1 MPRVKAAEPVLDQKA
16 VADRLASLNFAYLNP
31 YMSESQNSDQESN
44 SAEIAELEQI
54 NQEPFAKRV
63 GYYTKKSGPGWLQG
77 AITLGG
83 GSLAGALY
91 LGVFMGYNMMWLQ
104 PLAMIL
110 GVIMLSA
117 ISYVTLSTG
126 ERPFQ
131 AIKTHVSPI
140 LAWAWIIATL
150 MANIV
155 WCMPQFALGTAAVQQ
170 NLMGGKTDGIA
181 STEVICIALLI
192 VGLIINYFYES
203 GSKGIKLFEMILK
216 IMVGVVVL
224 SFFGVVVALGISGTL
239 DYGAIVAGFVPNFSL
254 LGSPAPT
261 FADAIAATGSFAD
274 FWNKEIASSQRDIMM
289 TAFGTAVGINMTFL
303 LPYSMLKKKWGK
315 AHRSLAIF
323 DLSIGLIVPF
333 VIATTCVVIAAA
345 SQFHAQ
351 SGDVLNDDG
360 TVQESMA
367 GAFADQANKRVEF
380 ENVEA
385 FALMDDAAKSAARD
399 ALPPADRELAAMLAK
414 RDNMNLAS
422 ALQPL
427 TGPTVA
433 QVVFG
438 IGVLGMA
445 VSTIIILMLINGF
458 TLCEM
463 FNKPGNKVIHLI
475 GTLIAGL
482 GGFLG
487 PLYFWANASSKAALA
502 IPTSVIGGA
511 MIPIAYFTFLLL
523 MNSKS
528 LLGDRRPTGA
538 QALKW
543 NVLMIIATVIATA
556 GSVWVLLGKGTAGKA
571 GIVALVV
578 LFVLGLI
585 GFIAKSSKHNKES

>member
-1 MPRVKAAEPVLDQKA
+1 
-16 VADRLASLNFAYLNP
+16 
-31 YMSESQNSDQESN
+31 MSEPENQTSDL
-44 SAEIAELEQI
+44 AELAEV
-54 NQEPFAKRV
+54 NQKPFPARI

-126 ERPFQ
+126 RRPFG
-131 AIKTHVSPI
+131 AISEHVSPV

-170 NLMGGKTDGIA
+170 NLLGGKTDGIA
-181 STEVICIALLI
+181 STWVICFLLLI
-192 VGLIINYFYES
+192 VGLVINYFYES
-203 GSKGIKLFEMILK
+203 GNKGIKLFEVILK
-216 IMVGVVVL
+216 ILVGVVVI
-224 SFFGVVVALGISGTL
+224 SFFGVVIALATQGNLAWGSIF
-239 DYGAIVAGFVPNFSL
+239 AGFIPNPSL
-254 LGSPAPT
+254 LGAAAPT
-261 FADAIAATGSFAD
+261 FESAIAATGEYSD
-274 FWNKEIASSQRDIMM
+274 FWRAEIAASQRDIMM

-315 AHRSLAIF
+315 THRELAIF

-333 VIATTCVVIAAA
+333 VLATACVVIAAA
-345 SQFHAQ
+345 SQFHTQ
-351 SGDVLNDDG
+351 YGDVLD
-360 TVQESMA
+360 ESGAPRAEMA
-367 GAFADQANKRVEF
+367 GAFADQANKRVAF
-380 ENVEA
+380 ESGEA
-385 FALMDDAAKSAARD
+385 FATMTDEEKTAARA
-399 ALPPADRELAAMLAK
+399 ALPVEDRQLAAMLAK

-422 ALQPL
+422 ALEPL
-427 TGPTVA
+427 TGDTIA
-433 QVVFG
+433 QIVFG

-463 FNKPGNKVIHLI
+463 LGKPDSKAIHLL

-528 LLGDRRPTGA
+528 LLGESKPTGA

-543 NVLMIIATVIATA
+543 NILMTIATVIATA
-556 GSVWVLLGKGTAGKA
+556 GSIWVLLGKGTAGMV
-571 GIVALVV
+571 GIAILVA

-585 GFIAKSSKHNKES
+585 GFLAKNKAAS

>member
-1 MPRVKAAEPVLDQKA
+1 
-16 VADRLASLNFAYLNP
+16 
-31 YMSESQNSDQESN
+31 MSESDQRREE
-44 SAEIAELEQI
+44 AAELDVI
-54 NQEPFAKRV
+54 NSQPLLERW
-63 GYYTKKSGPGWLQG
+63 GSYTKKSGPGWLQG

-91 LGVFMGYNMMWLQ
+91 LGVFMGYHMLWLQ

-126 ERPFQ
+126 QRPFG
-131 AIKTHVSPI
+131 AIKTHVSPV

-155 WCMPQFALGTAAVQQ
+155 WCMPQFALATAAVQQ
-170 NLMGGKTDGIA
+170 NLLGGKNTGLA
-181 STEVICIALLI
+181 STGVICTFFLI

-203 GSKGIKLFEMILK
+203 GNKGIKLFEIILK
-216 IMVGVVVL
+216 AMVGIVVI
-224 SFFGVVVALGISGTL
+224 SFFGVVGALAFAGNL
-239 DYGAIVAGFVPNFSL
+239 DFKAIFAGFWPDFSL
-254 LGSPAPT
+254 LASPAPT
-261 FADAIAATGSFAD
+261 FLTAIAATGDFAA
-274 FWNKEIASSQRDIMM
+274 FWTAEISKSQRDIMM

-303 LPYSMLKKKWGK
+303 LPYSMLRKSWGK
-315 AHRSLAIF
+315 SHRGLAIF

-333 VIATTCVVIAAA
+333 VLATTCVVIAAA
-345 SQFHAQ
+345 SQFH
-351 SGDVLNDDG
+351 SRYDDVLDA
-360 TVQESMA
+360 A
-367 GAFADQANKRVEF
+367 GKVKPAMERAFAEQANKRV
-380 ENVEA
+380 A
-385 FALMDDAAKSAARD
+385 FADPVAFATLTDEAKAVARD
-399 ALPPADRELAAMLAK
+399 TLPLADRELAAMLAT

-422 ALQPL
+422 ALEPL
-427 TGPTVA
+427 TGNAIA

-463 FNKPGNKVIHLI
+463 LGRPNHRGIHFI

-487 PLYFWANASSKAALA
+487 PLYFWANATSKAALA
-502 IPTSVIGGA
+502 VPTSVIGGA

-523 MNSKS
+523 MNSSS
-528 LLGDRRPTGA
+528 LLGDARPRGA
-538 QALKW
+538 QAVKW
-543 NVLMIIATVIATA
+543 NVLMAIATIIATG
-556 GSVWVLLGKGTAGKA
+556 GSIWVLLGKGTPGMI
-571 GIVALVV
+571 GIGVLVT
-578 LFVLGLI
+578 LFVLGLV
-585 GFIAKSSKHNKES
+585 GFLGKNRKSA

>member
-1 MPRVKAAEPVLDQKA
+1 MSQDQ
-16 VADRLASLNFAYLNP
+16 N
-31 YMSESQNSDQESN
+31 DQDSM
-44 SAEIAELEQI
+44 SAEIAELEEVNHQ
-54 NQEPFAKRV
+54 PFAQRI

-117 ISYVTLSTG
+117 ISYITLSTG

-131 AIKTHVSPI
+131 AIKTHVSPV

-150 MANIV
+150 MANVV
-155 WCMPQFALGTAAVQQ
+155 WCMPQFALGTAAIQQ
-170 NLMGGKTDGIA
+170 NLMDGEASSTA
-181 STEVICIALLI
+181 STVIICVGLLI
-192 VGLIINYFYES
+192 VGLVINYFYES
-203 GSKGIKLFEMILK
+203 GNKGIKLFEIVLK
-216 IMVGVVVL
+216 ILVGIVVL
-224 SFFGVVVALGISGTL
+224 SFFGVAVALATSGAL
-239 DYGAIVAGFVPNFSL
+239 DYKSIFAGFIPNPSM
-254 LGSPAPT
+254 LGAPAPT
-261 FADAIAATGSFAD
+261 FADAIAATGEFAN
-274 FWNKEIASSQRDIMM
+274 FWSKEITSSQRDVMM

-315 AHRSLAIF
+315 SHRSLAIF

-333 VIATTCVVIAAA
+333 VLATACVVIAAA

-351 SGDVLNDDG
+351 FGDVLNEDG
-360 TVQESMA
+360 TVIESMS
-367 GAFADQANKRVEF
+367 GAFADQANKRVAF
-380 ENVEA
+380 EQGEA
-385 FALMDDAAKSAARD
+385 FATMSNEEKAAARD
-399 ALPPADRELAAMLAK
+399 ALPTADRQLAAMLAK
-414 RDNMNLAS
+414 RDNMNLAQS
-422 ALQPL
+422 LEPL
-427 TGPTVA
+427 TGPRVA
-433 QVVFG
+433 QDVFG

-463 FNKPGNKVIHLI
+463 LSKPGHKGIHLL

-528 LLGDRRPTGA
+528 LLGEKGPQGGHK
-538 QALKW
+538 LKW
-543 NVLMIIATVIATA
+543 NTLMMIATVIATA
-556 GSVWVLLGKGTAGKA
+556 GSIWVLLGKGTPGKV
-571 GIVALVV
+571 GIGILAA
-578 LFVLGLI
+578 LFVFGLT
-585 GFIAKSSKHNKES
+585 GFLAKSKKKAEG

>member
-1 MPRVKAAEPVLDQKA
+1 MSQDKNDQ
-16 VADRLASLNFAYLNP
+16 DS
-31 YMSESQNSDQESN
+31 M
-44 SAEIAELEQI
+44 SAEIAELEEVNHQ
-54 NQEPFAKRV
+54 PFTQRI

-131 AIKTHVSPI
+131 AIKTHVSPV

-150 MANIV
+150 MANVV
-155 WCMPQFALGTAAVQQ
+155 WCMPQFALGTAAIQQ
-170 NLMGGKTDGIA
+170 NLMDGEASSTA
-181 STEVICIALLI
+181 STVTICVGLLI
-192 VGLIINYFYES
+192 VGLVINYFYES
-203 GSKGIKLFEMILK
+203 GNKGIKLFEIVLK
-216 IMVGVVVL
+216 ILVGIVVL
-224 SFFGVVVALGISGTL
+224 SFFGVAVALATSGAL
-239 DYGAIVAGFVPNFSL
+239 DYTSLFAGFIPNPSM
-254 LGSPAPT
+254 LGAPAPT
-261 FADAIAATGSFAD
+261 FADAIAATGEFAN
-274 FWNKEIASSQRDIMM
+274 FWSKEITSSQRDVMM

-315 AHRSLAIF
+315 SHRSLAIF

-333 VIATTCVVIAAA
+333 VLATACVVIAAA

-351 SGDVLNDDG
+351 FGDVLNEDG
-360 TVQESMA
+360 TVIESMS
-367 GAFADQANKRVEF
+367 GAFADQANKRVAF
-380 ENVEA
+380 EQGEA
-385 FALMDDAAKSAARD
+385 FATMSNEEKAAARD
-399 ALPPADRELAAMLAK
+399 ALPTADRQLAAMLAK
-414 RDNMNLAS
+414 RDNMNLAQS
-422 ALQPL
+422 LEPL
-427 TGPTVA
+427 TGPRVA
-433 QVVFG
+433 QDVFG

-463 FNKPGNKVIHLI
+463 LSKPGHKGIHLL

-502 IPTSVIGGA
+502 IPTSIIGGA

-528 LLGDRRPTGA
+528 LLGEKGPQGGHK
-538 QALKW
+538 LKW
-543 NVLMIIATVIATA
+543 NTLMMIATVIATA
-556 GSVWVLLGKGTAGKA
+556 GSIWVLLGKGTPGKV
-571 GIVALVV
+571 GIGILAA
-578 LFVLGLI
+578 LFVLGLT
-585 GFIAKSSKHNKES
+585 GFLAKSKNKAEG

>member
-1 MPRVKAAEPVLDQKA
+1 
-16 VADRLASLNFAYLNP
+16 
-31 YMSESQNSDQESN
+31 MSESNAQFEK
-44 SAEIAELEQI
+44 ELQMLRDAREKGTGEQI
-54 NQEPFAKRV
+54 KTFVKL
-63 GYYTKKSGPGWLQG
+63 SGPGWLQG

-91 LGVFMGYNMMWLQ
+91 LGVMMGYNMMWLQ

-126 ERPFQ
+126 HRPFR
-131 AIKTHVSPI
+131 AINEHISPV
-140 LAWAWIIATL
+140 LGWAWLIATL

-170 NLMGGKTDGIA
+170 NLLGGQTSGIG
-181 STEVICIALLI
+181 STEFICVVLLI
-192 VGLIINYFYES
+192 VGLGINWFYES
-203 GSKGIKLFEMILK
+203 GNKGIKLFEIILK
-216 IMVGVVVL
+216 IMVGIVVL
-224 SFFGVVVALGISGTL
+224 SFFGVVIALASQGQLNI
-239 DYGAIVAGFVPNFSL
+239 GAIFAGFVPNPGL

-261 FADAIAATGSFAD
+261 FADAIAATGEHAAY
-274 FWNKEIASSQRDIMM
+274 WTAEITSSQRDIMM

-303 LPYSMLKKKWGK
+303 LPYSMLRKRWKTE
-315 AHRSLAIF
+315 HRSLAIF

-333 VIATTCVVIAAA
+333 VLATACVVIAAA
-345 SQFHAQ
+345 SQFHTQ
-351 SGDVLNDDG
+351 YGDVLNEDG
-360 TVQESMA
+360 TVKPAMA
-367 GAFADQANKRVEF
+367 RSYASLIDKRLGHELGAD
-380 ENVEA
+380 
-385 FALMDDAAKSAARD
+385 ALAAMSDEQKEAARM
-399 ALPPADRELAAMLAK
+399 ALPVPERQIAAMLAK
-414 RDNMNLAS
+414 RDNMNLAA
-422 ALQPL
+422 ALEPL
-427 TGPTVA
+427 TGATVA
-433 QVVFG
+433 QVIFG

-463 FNKPGNKVIHLI
+463 LGKPDNRVVHLV

-487 PLYFWANASSKAALA
+487 PLYFWANAGSKAALA

-528 LLGDRRPTGA
+528 LLGDAKPTGSR
-538 QALKW
+538 ALKW
-543 NVLMIIATVIATA
+543 NILMVIATGIASA
-556 GSVWVLLGKGTAGKA
+556 GSVWVLWGKGTPGKI
-571 GIVALVV
+571 GISVLAI
-578 LFVLGLI
+578 LFVLGIL
-585 GFIAKSSKHNKES
+585 GFLKNEKRTVSGG

>member
-1 MPRVKAAEPVLDQKA
+1 MSQDQ
-16 VADRLASLNFAYLNP
+16 N
-31 YMSESQNSDQESN
+31 DQDSM
-44 SAEIAELEQI
+44 SAEIAELEEVNHQ
-54 NQEPFAKRV
+54 PYAKRI

-131 AIKTHVSPI
+131 AIKTHVSPV
-140 LAWAWIIATL
+140 LAWAWVIATL
-150 MANIV
+150 MANVV
-155 WCMPQFALGTAAVQQ
+155 WCMPQFALGTAAIQQ
-170 NLMGGKTDGIA
+170 NLMDGEASSTA
-181 STEVICIALLI
+181 STVIICVGLLI
-192 VGLIINYFYES
+192 VGLVINNFYES
-203 GSKGIKLFEMILK
+203 GNKGIKLFEIVLK
-216 IMVGVVVL
+216 ILVGIVVL
-224 SFFGVVVALGISGTL
+224 SFFGVAVALATSGAL
-239 DYGAIVAGFVPNFSL
+239 DYKSIFAGFIPNPSM
-254 LGSPAPT
+254 LGAPAPT
-261 FADAIAATGSFAD
+261 FTDAIAATGEFAN
-274 FWNKEIASSQRDIMM
+274 FWSKEITSSQRDVMM

-315 AHRSLAIF
+315 SHRSLAIF

-333 VIATTCVVIAAA
+333 VLATACVVIAAA

-351 SGDVLNDDG
+351 FGDVLNEDG
-360 TVQESMA
+360 TVIESMS
-367 GAFADQANKRVEF
+367 GAFADQANKRVAF
-380 ENVEA
+380 EQGEA
-385 FALMDDAAKSAARD
+385 FATMSNEEKAAARD
-399 ALPPADRELAAMLAK
+399 ALPTADRQLAAMLAK
-414 RDNMNLAS
+414 RDNMNLAQS
-422 ALQPL
+422 LEPL
-427 TGPTVA
+427 TGPRVA
-433 QVVFG
+433 QDVFG

-463 FNKPGNKVIHLI
+463 LSKPGHKGIHFL

-528 LLGDRRPTGA
+528 LLGEKGPQGGHK
-538 QALKW
+538 LKW
-543 NVLMIIATVIATA
+543 NTLMMIATVIATA
-556 GSVWVLLGKGTAGKA
+556 GSIWVLLGKGTPGKV
-571 GIVALVV
+571 GIGILAA
-578 LFVLGLI
+578 LFVLGLT
-585 GFIAKSSKHNKES
+585 GFLGKSKNKAEG